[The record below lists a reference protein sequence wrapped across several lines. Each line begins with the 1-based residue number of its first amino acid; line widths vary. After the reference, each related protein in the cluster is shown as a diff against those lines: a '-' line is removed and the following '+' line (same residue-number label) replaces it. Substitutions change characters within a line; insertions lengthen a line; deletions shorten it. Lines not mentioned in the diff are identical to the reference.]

1 MPVGQRFETYRTE
14 ERLLRLDQEDRL
26 REAGIVE
33 AAAEGHAR
41 LEREGLEAVDGEPGP
56 PPAGRGQELGEIL
69 ADQHDVATPEGD
81 AHPVPAGGVRDARD
95 GALD

>member
-33 AAAEGHAR
+33 AAAEVHAR
-41 LEREGLEAVDGEPGP
+41 LDREDLEGSDIKSQCKQRDVVDDLDEV
-56 PPAGRGQELGEIL
+56 GR
-69 ADQHDVATPEGD
+69 
-81 AHPVPAGGVRDARD
+81 
-95 GALD
+95 